1 MKNLKKII
9 KINLILFII
18 SILFGILFMI
28 IMFQEIKIIDMTI
41 PLLFTSLIIYSWII
55 SFIILITIYF
65 SEIIIVFLCIL
76 IWIISNF
83 IITYMIYNF
92 IKNENVKFT
101 VLIFYSIITII
112 FWFVSVI
119 LYFASSQ

>member
-18 SILFGILFMI
+18 SILFGVLFMI

-41 PLLFTSLIIYSWII
+41 PLFFASLIIYSWII

-76 IWIISNF
+76 LWIISNF

>member
-41 PLLFTSLIIYSWII
+41 PLLFASLIIYSGII

-76 IWIISNF
+76 LGIISNF

-101 VLIFYSIITII
+101 ILIFYSIITII
-112 FWFVSVI
+112 FGFISII